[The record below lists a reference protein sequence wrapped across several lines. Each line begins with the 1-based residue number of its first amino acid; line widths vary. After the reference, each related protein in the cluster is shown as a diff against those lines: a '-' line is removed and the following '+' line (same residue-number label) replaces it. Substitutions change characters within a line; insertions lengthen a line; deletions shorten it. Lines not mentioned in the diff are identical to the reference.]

1 MALSAELEA
10 LCAEIDKVDPAAGK
24 AQREALE
31 KFPAL
36 ATVTQEQR
44 LRQADYDK
52 KMNDSKKEIEYGKT
66 MKDWADKNVPK
77 FDEMKNERDTAV
89 AAQRKADEALAKAQK
104 DLAAKVDT
112 AAAAAGV
119 DPDKLA
125 EAVRL
130 KIGGDYVPKA
140 ELAKLVKD
148 EANKLVDDGLK
159 TATNKFYNED
169 VPRLSGL
176 NAALTEGMN
185 RFHDEFG
192 DHMDPEAYVAH
203 LATGG
208 DKFMTDGK
216 FDRKKAYDAFVT
228 QQRSDKGRAAEI
240 EKEAQKRADKIM
252 EERGMAGGFPG
263 TSGPAGPI
271 QVRLNAKSADDP
283 LFGGKMALG
292 DGGAAAQAAAELH
305 AEGK

>member
-1 MALSAELEA
+1 
-10 LCAEIDKVDPAAGK
+10 
-24 AQREALE
+24 
-31 KFPAL
+31 
-36 ATVTQEQR
+36 
-44 LRQADYDK
+44 
-52 KMNDSKKEIEYGKT
+52 
-66 MKDWADKNVPK
+66 
-77 FDEMKNERDTAV
+77 
-89 AAQRKADEALAKAQK
+89 
-104 DLAAKVDT
+104 
-112 AAAAAGV
+112 
-119 DPDKLA
+119 
-125 EAVRL
+125 
-130 KIGGDYVPKA
+130 
-140 ELAKLVKD
+140 
-148 EANKLVDDGLK
+148 
-159 TATNKFYNED
+159 
-169 VPRLSGL
+169 
-176 NAALTEGMN
+176 MN